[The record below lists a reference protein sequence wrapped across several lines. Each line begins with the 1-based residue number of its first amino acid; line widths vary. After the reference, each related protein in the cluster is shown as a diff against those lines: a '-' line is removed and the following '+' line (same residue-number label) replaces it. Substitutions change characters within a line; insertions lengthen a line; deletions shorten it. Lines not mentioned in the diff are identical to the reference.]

1 MTYTSVGAGNVSIVI
16 PCYNQGATLREA
28 LASVEQVRN
37 ENVIDVIIVDDG
49 SSEAETIRILKEV
62 AEATALWLSPT
73 AGSVP
78 PEMREFDWLKAN
90 SFYPWTVIIG
100 SETRT

>member
-16 PCYNQGATLREA
+16 PCYNQGATLLEA

-49 SSEAETIRILKEV
+49 SSEAETTKILDELAKTGQLRRVSAAPGLGCRSE
-62 AEATALWLSPT
+62 
-73 AGSVP
+73 
-78 PEMREFDWLKAN
+78 RR
-90 SFYPWTVIIG
+90 YPIG
-100 SETRT
+100 